1 MCVYEAADVV
11 RGVIEV
17 FRAVEIYQE
26 VQTTK
31 VQGKMEAQTLLEEAK
46 TVKKQAAV
54 ERQEGVENARRQKLS
69 SILNMAKE
77 KTLFASNNI
86 STTSQT
92 ALNVFD
98 DEKLNG
104 ELTALN
110 TIKKSEET
118 SDKYIK
124 MANDYYKKASLVS
137 LNSKQKQRDLYKEM
151 TGSFLS
157 VLGG

>member
-1 MCVYEAADVV
+1 MCVYETADVV

-31 VQGKMEAQTLLEEAK
+31 VQGKMEAKSLLEEAK
-46 TVKKQAAV
+46 TAKKQAAV

-86 STTSQT
+86 ATTSQT
-92 ALNVFD
+92 VF
-98 DEKLNG
+98 LLSY
-104 ELTALN
+104 ELRFF
-110 TIKKSEET
+110 SP
-118 SDKYIK
+118 
-124 MANDYYKKASLVS
+124 
-137 LNSKQKQRDLYKEM
+137 
-151 TGSFLS
+151 FLS
-157 VLGG
+157 WLPITLGHSPY